1 MTSND
6 SPAAQPKTPNIIV
19 FRDKLLLPSEGFI
32 KTHYTAF
39 NAANLVYLASHF
51 GWRAAEL
58 DGQMMATAPDSL
70 RRLWFKQTGRTRIL
84 PDLKALAPRSVHAHF
99 GRGGALALP
108 LAEALGVPLFVTFH
122 GGDATKETHQRR
134 RLIPTIYQRRLSHL
148 QAYASGFL
156 CVSQF
161 VADRLAA
168 QGFPK
173 AKLITHYIGIDV
185 SGMQQPE
192 QRQGRLLFI
201 GRLVDKKGVDIL
213 LAAMRRLQQS
223 DSKTVPGLDIAGSGP
238 LEAELRAQAADLPS
252 VRFLGWQTPEQLSRI
267 LHKAQAVVVPSRI
280 AADGDCEGLP
290 TVVLESIRAGV
301 PVVASDH
308 AGIPEIIRHEETG
321 FLVPENDPDALAA
334 ALLAASR
341 TGDQMRQ
348 MVARAQ
354 QRLQRDFNAAT
365 QSQKLQQYLLG
376 NVTADAAAS
385 DYSVM

>member
-6 SPAAQPKTPNIIV
+6 SSAAQPKTPNIIV

-161 VADRLAA
+161 VANRLAA

-238 LEAELRAQAADLPS
+238 LEAELRAQAADLSS

-267 LHKAQAVVVPSRI
+267 LHKAQVVVVPSRI

-301 PVVASDH
+301 PVVASEH

-334 ALLAASR
+334 ALLAASQ

-376 NVTADAAAS
+376 NVTADAVAS

>member
-1 MTSND
+1 MMTSND
-6 SPAAQPKTPNIIV
+6 SSAAQPKTPNIIV

-134 RLIPTIYQRRLSHL
+134 RLIPTIYQRRLLHL

-185 SGMQQPE
+185 SGIQQPE

-213 LAAMRRLQQS
+213 LAAMRRLHQS

-238 LEAELRAQAADLPS
+238 LEAELRARAADLPS
-252 VRFLGWQTPEQLSRI
+252 VRFLGWQTPEQLSCI

-321 FLVPENDPDALAA
+321 LLVPENDPDALAT
-334 ALLAASR
+334 ALLAVSQ

-348 MVARAQ
+348 MVALAQ
-354 QRLQRDFNAAT
+354 QRLQHDFNATT
-365 QSQKLQQYLLG
+365 QSKKLQEHLIG
-376 NVTADAAAS
+376 DVTADAATG
-385 DYSVM
+385 